1 MYSDAAK
8 VVGADFEV
16 AELTALIERAL
27 AEAEPGASALRGPS
41 ARRRR
46 RKVGDGAVV
55 GDVEDR
61 RAGVGVDGDDQLR
74 ALHALDVLGRARRRR
89 APR

>member
-27 AEAEPGASALRGPS
+27 AQAEP
-41 ARRRR
+41 
-46 RKVGDGAVV
+46 
-55 GDVEDR
+55 VEAAQGEADQPRDR
-61 RAGVGVDGDDQLR
+61 RVHSPTRLVSSSATSNR
-74 ALHALDVLGRARRRR
+74 SATT
-89 APR
+89 P

>member
-27 AEAEPGASALRGPS
+27 AA
-41 ARRRR
+41 
-46 RKVGDGAVV
+46 
-55 GDVEDR
+55 
-61 RAGVGVDGDDQLR
+61 
-74 ALHALDVLGRARRRR
+74 GRACRLHSPMRLVSSSATSKRSAT
-89 APR
+89 AP